1 LKTYDD
7 FLEIKIGPFIVISNI
22 NYGSSPVDGIY
33 LPNILALW
41 RQKTCI
47 EKNPE
52 FETRKQEKLSSSF
65 LWIYPLQKHM
75 KLLV

>member
-1 LKTYDD
+1 MKKS
-7 FLEIKIGPFIVISNI
+7 EICKNLTGGARNVI
-22 NYGSSPVDGIY
+22 GSSPVDGIY

-41 RQKTCI
+41 RQETSI

-65 LWIYPLQKHM
+65 HWIYPLQKHM

>member
-1 LKTYDD
+1 MYNKL
-7 FLEIKIGPFIVISNI
+7 
-22 NYGSSPVDGIY
+22 GSSPVDGIY

-41 RQKTCI
+41 RQKICI

-52 FETRKQEKLSSSF
+52 FETKKQERLSSIFHS
-65 LWIYPLQKHM
+65 IYPLQKHM